1 MRNYTPKVPLRP
13 EGDVRLRS
21 LTDKGLMP
29 LRNRCCYP
37 ILLQGDDSYI
47 ACPHFKITIRNRM
60 SSSALA
66 GAAYAAGEKL
76 FSEYEQRFKD
86 YTDKKPEVLYSE
98 ILLPPNAP
106 EKFYDRATLWNSA
119 ESVETNYNSQLARNI
134 VAALPNEIPKEQ
146 LPELVREFC
155 EEQFVKKGMCCDFS
169 IHDKGDGNPH
179 AHILLTL
186 RSLDENG
193 NWMPKCRKE
202 YDLDEK
208 GEKIKL
214 PSGEFKSHRVDL
226 TDWNKRENCE
236 LWRSEWAKIQNKY
249 YEKNNIDVRIDLRS
263 YERQEIDKLPS
274 VHLGPFASGLEKQG
288 VETELGNFNRAIE
301 EHNKEKM
308 TLLELIGKIK
318 SVISEIADKLRRL
331 RTNSVKEPTLTEILL
346 DYLEIRKS
354 GRSDWGFYA
363 KRNCTIKDLKEVSAA
378 IVYLSNNNLRTVK
391 DLRRII
397 DSADKKEKIR
407 KEMKDTKQIILK
419 LRDIYDTEETY
430 GKYLKSFFKDG
441 YYKTHKE
448 QIDRYRKAEKYLK
461 SRGYDSLTNIEPFE
475 AEYDRL
481 KAEYKSFG
489 DDVPEK
495 NSDKYKEM
503 YRISRIVST
512 VLDDMDLKDQG
523 DQPEKQKET
532 PLEMLERH
540 KQEIKQ
546 RDAEK
551 AKNKNRGK
559 TYAPER

>member
-1 MRNYTPKVPLRP
+1 
-13 EGDVRLRS
+13 
-21 LTDKGLMP
+21 
-29 LRNRCCYP
+29 
-37 ILLQGDDSYI
+37 
-47 ACPHFKITIRNRM
+47 M
-60 SSSALA
+60 SSSAVS
-66 GAAYAAGEKL
+66 GAAYAAGENL
-76 FSEYEQRFKD
+76 FSDYEQRIK
-86 YTDKKPEVLYSE
+86 YYAYKKPEVLHSE
-98 ILLPPNAP
+98 ILLPANAP

-119 ESVETNYNSQLARNI
+119 ESVETSYNSQLARNI

-186 RSLDENG
+186 RSLNENG

-202 YDLDEK
+202 YDLDEN
-208 GEKIKL
+208 GERIKL

-249 YEKNNIDVRIDLRS
+249 YEKNNIDVQIDLRS
-263 YERQEIDKLPS
+263 YERREIDKLPS
-274 VHLGPFASGLEKQG
+274 VHLGPYASGLEKQG

-331 RTNSVKEPTLTEILL
+331 KTNSVKEPTLTEILI

-378 IVYLSNNNLRTVK
+378 IVFLSNNNLRTVK

>member
-1 MRNYTPKVPLRP
+1 
-13 EGDVRLRS
+13 
-21 LTDKGLMP
+21 
-29 LRNRCCYP
+29 
-37 ILLQGDDSYI
+37 
-47 ACPHFKITIRNRM
+47 M
-60 SSSALA
+60 SSSAIA

-86 YTDKKPEVLYSE
+86 YTDKKPEVMYSE
-98 ILLPPNAP
+98 ILLPDNAP
-106 EKFYDRATLWNSA
+106 AKFYDRATLWNSVESA
-119 ESVETNYNSQLARNI
+119 ETSYNSQLARNI

-146 LPELVREFC
+146 LPGLVREFC
-155 EEQFVKKGMCCDFS
+155 NEHFVKKGMCCDFS

-202 YDLDEK
+202 YDLDEN
-208 GEKIKL
+208 GERIKL
-214 PSGEFKSHRVDL
+214 PSGEYKSHRVDL

-236 LWRSEWAKIQNKY
+236 HWRSEWAKIQNRY
-249 YEKNNIDVRIDLRS
+249 YEKNNIDVQIDLRS
-263 YERQEIDKLPS
+263 YERREIDKLPS
-274 VHLGPFASGLEKQG
+274 VHLGPYASGLEKQG

-308 TLLELIGKIK
+308 TLLELIGKLK

-331 RTNSVKEPTLTEILL
+331 RTNSVKEPNLTEILL

-378 IVYLSNNNLRTVK
+378 IVFLRDNNLKTVN

-397 DSADKKEKIR
+397 NSADKKEKIR
-407 KEMKDTKQIILK
+407 KEMKDTKQIIVK

-461 SRGYDSLTNIEPFE
+461 SRGYGSLTNIEPFT
-475 AEYDRL
+475 AQYDRL

-495 NSDKYKEM
+495 NSDKYKEL

-512 VLDDMDLKDQG
+512 VLDDMDIQSESA
-523 DQPEKQKET
+523 QPEKKKESVLGKLNANKKAIKENET
-532 PLEMLERH
+532 RDIKLVSEKKNERSW
-540 KQEIKQ
+540 
-546 RDAEK
+546 
-551 AKNKNRGK
+551 
-559 TYAPER
+559 